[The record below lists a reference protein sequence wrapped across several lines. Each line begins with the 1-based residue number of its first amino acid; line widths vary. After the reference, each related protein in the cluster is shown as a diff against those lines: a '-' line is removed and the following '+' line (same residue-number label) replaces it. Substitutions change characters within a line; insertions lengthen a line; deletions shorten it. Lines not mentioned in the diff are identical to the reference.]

1 METTLSIQ
9 KLAEAAN
16 LSRWQ
21 IDQWISRGHF
31 KPEHTPEAGKARTF
45 TIEDALILGTLAEL
59 VRLGITPTVGSMHVN
74 HVYTFADDMALL
86 VITQSPMGL
95 APPKGDEKPAQF
107 HHPQNFATHSQV
119 VRSRDLLKIATDP
132 QVRSMAVVNIS
143 EVEKR
148 VLSVAEHN

>member
-1 METTLSIQ
+1 MDTTLSIQ

-31 KPEHTPEAGKARTF
+31 KPEHTPGAGKARTF

-59 VRLGITPTVGSMHVN
+59 VRLGLQPTVASMHVN
-74 HVYTFADDMALL
+74 HVHTFADDVALL
-86 VITQSPMGL
+86 VITQGPMDQAL
-95 APPKGDEKPAQF
+95 PKGDEKPAQF
-107 HHPQNFATHSQV
+107 HHPQNFATHGQV
-119 VRSRDLLKIATDP
+119 VRARDLHKIATDP

-143 EVEKR
+143 EVGKR
-148 VLSVAEHN
+148 VLAVAERD